1 MNETEKEELN
11 QKRKNCKSEEKKYKI
26 NKIEKMEAS
35 QHQELAVALAALLIH
50 EAGKEM
56 TAERINTILHHAG
69 IKVEGFWPIVMAKAL
84 ANTNIE
90 DLIMNSAVAVA
101 AAPAAGAAAAATEEA
116 PKEEEKKEEEEE
128 EEDFGG
134 FGDLF

>member
-1 MNETEKEELN
+1 
-11 QKRKNCKSEEKKYKI
+11 
-26 NKIEKMEAS
+26 MEAH
-35 QHQELAVALAALLIH
+35 QHQELAVALAALLVH
-50 EAGKEM
+50 EAKQEM
-56 TAERINTILHHAG
+56 TADKINKVLQHAG

-90 DLIMNSAVAVA
+90 DLILNSASAPVVGG
-101 AAPAAGAAAAATEEA
+101 AAPAAAAAAATTEEA

>member
-1 MNETEKEELN
+1 
-11 QKRKNCKSEEKKYKI
+11 
-26 NKIEKMEAS
+26 MEAH
-35 QHQELAVALAALLIH
+35 QHQELAVALAALLVH

-56 TAERINTILHHAG
+56 TADRINAVLNHAG

-84 ANTNIE
+84 ANANIE
-90 DLIMNSAVAVA
+90 DLIMNSAAASVA
-101 AAPAAGAAAAATEEA
+101 AAPAAGAAAATEEA

>member
-1 MNETEKEELN
+1 
-11 QKRKNCKSEEKKYKI
+11 
-26 NKIEKMEAS
+26 MEAN
-35 QHQELAVALAALLIH
+35 QNQELAVALAALLIH

-90 DLIMNSAVAVA
+90 DLILNSAAVPVAGG